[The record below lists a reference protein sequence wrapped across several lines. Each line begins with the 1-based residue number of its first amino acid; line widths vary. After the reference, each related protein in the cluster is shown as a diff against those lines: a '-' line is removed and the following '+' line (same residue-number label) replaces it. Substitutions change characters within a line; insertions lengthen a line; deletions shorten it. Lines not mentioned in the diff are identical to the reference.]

1 MGRTCCSMRDV
12 GLEELLSRFGLLAVF
27 LLAAIEGDISVI
39 LAGVVAHLGFFSL
52 FAAIAVGTIGACAGD
67 CAWFFIARS
76 HAATIRE
83 GRIYRRIGPTV
94 EALAGRLGVWSIIAA
109 RFVYGTRIA
118 TIVFWGVQRLSFVK
132 FALCDLAGCALW
144 ASLFATL
151 GYLLSGSA
159 AALIGEIKRVEVWL
173 LVGFIAVAAMLLLV
187 RLLLWRR
194 HRRFA
199 PRS

>member
-1 MGRTCCSMRDV
+1 M
-12 GLEELLSRFGLLAVF
+12 AV
-27 LLAAIEGDISVI
+27 LVLAAVEGDISVI

-52 FAAIAVGTIGACAGD
+52 PAAIAVGAIGACAGD
-67 CAWFFIARS
+67 CVWFYVARR
-76 HAATIRE
+76 HAATIRD

-94 EALAGRLGVWSIIAA
+94 ESLAARLGVWSIIAA

-118 TIVFWGVQRLSFVK
+118 TILFWGVQRLSFVK

-144 ASLFATL
+144 VSLFASL

-159 AALIGEIKRVEVWL
+159 AALIGEIKRVEIWL
-173 LVGFIAVAAMLLLV
+173 LMAFVAVAATLLLV

-194 HRRFA
+194 RRRFA
-199 PRS
+199 PK